1 MDGEELSLPFISI
14 IFLSD
19 LESDIMYLAAS
30 FPISILSA
38 PI

>member
-1 MDGEELSLPFISI
+1 MKNNGKITNKLII